1 MRRLACLGLVLG
13 ARSRCR
19 APATRRRLPGTT
31 GERRPR
37 SPGDDPLREAPR
49 GDGPHPGPGQGVPLH
64 PPEVRRRGVRRLRL
78 RLLGLRGLRV
88 ERVCPEAEADLGT
101 HRKDTRPHTSE
112 FVLLLGS
119 IPKGEARGH
128 WLRVARVQDL
138 EPGDVIAWESPGKKP
153 DGETIQPHTMV
164 VHGPVR
170 KDPAD
175 PDELIVPI
183 TDSTH
188 SPTHTRDSRKESGA
202 TGVGTERSGSL
213 STATGRPR
221 PIAGPSARQRRPA
234 PRRSS
239 SAGSVS
245 AHPARTRVPC

>member
-13 ARSRCR
+13 ALVSVSRAGDPPPAPGDNGG
-19 APATRRRLPGTT
+19 APAPVASATT
-31 GERRPR
+31 L
-37 SPGDDPLREAPR
+37 SA
-49 GDGPHPGPGQGVPLH
+49 
-64 PPEVRRRGVRRLRL
+64 
-78 RLLGLRGLRV
+78 RLLAETDRILARV
-88 ERVCPEAEADLGT
+88 KESHYTHQRFVDEASAVYDFDCSGYVGYALQRVCPEAEADLGT

-202 TGVGTERSGSL
+202 TGVGTGTIGLIVDGDGAPTAYRWSVGK
-213 STATGRPR
+213 TATTRPTKIVLGRVR
-221 PIAGPSARQRRPA
+221 
-234 PRRSS
+234 
-239 SAGSVS
+239 
-245 AHPARTRVPC
+245 